1 MKKLGIILVVA
12 LFCCGFIPQ
21 HKAAR
26 KVVPQ
31 KSISE
36 LYSEAIKS
44 LSIRQDTLNALGAIE
59 AIFQQDSNYAP
70 ALNLL
75 SRITRR
81 PQNAVDYA
89 RRAYLSDTTNNFYLE
104 DYGNALVSN
113 GEYSDAIPVFEK
125 ITRHSTEA
133 NHYRILALLLDEK
146 GRTTD
151 ALKVL
156 DTVEM
161 RLGPNPYFGRLRLY
175 YLLKTG
181 QTLAAEVAAK
191 KAIEEAPYIA
201 ENHIQLARVYA
212 STKRDSLA
220 IVSYQKAIAVDSL
233 AVEPWVEIC
242 DYYDRVGDVGASLSA
257 LSHIFKNEKMQPK
270 HKIEMW
276 KQIIQNTDNYGKFF
290 PQYDGLIKQ
299 LYIQNP
305 DNREVALLYANH
317 LFVSKQTEQAL
328 LFFKRFLKDEKATL
342 SDYARVID
350 VEGYWLN
357 RPDSVEHYSKMA
369 LQRFPNSVELWQ
381 LRSSIAYNKKQ
392 EEVAIS
398 HLNEALKYAQNDTV
412 RSELFGSIGDIEH
425 SRGNV
430 KKSYKSYDK
439 ALRLWKDN
447 STVLNNYAYFLS
459 LEERDLERALEMTT
473 RANTLERNNPTYLD
487 TKAWVLYKLGRY
499 AEAKKV
505 MQQALSLNRGKSAE
519 YPLHYGDILHALG
532 EEFMAR
538 TYWRKALE
546 MGADAKEIEKR
557 FLPKTEEPKKK

>member
-1 MKKLGIILVVA
+1 M
-12 LFCCGFIPQ
+12 
-21 HKAAR
+21 
-26 KVVPQ
+26 VPQ
-31 KSISE
+31 KSISD

-113 GEYSDAIPVFEK
+113 GEYGDAIPVFEK

-146 GRTTD
+146 GRTAD

-161 RLGPNPYFGRLRLY
+161 RLGPNPYFGKLRLY

-181 QTLAAEVAAK
+181 QTLAAEMAAK
-191 KAIEEAPYIA
+191 KAIAEAPYIA

-242 DYYDRVGDVGASLSA
+242 DYYDRVGDISASLSA
-257 LSHIFKNEKMQPK
+257 LSHIFKNEKMQLK

-276 KQIIQNTDNYGKFF
+276 RQIIQNTDNYGKFF

-299 LYIQNP
+299 LYIQSP
-305 DNREVALLYANH
+305 DNRDVALLYANH

-342 SDYARVID
+342 NDYARVID

-381 LRSSIAYNKKQ
+381 LRSSIAYEKKQ
-392 EEVAIS
+392 EDVAIS

-412 RSELFGSIGDIEH
+412 RSELLGSIGDIEH

-430 KKSYKSYDK
+430 KKCYKSYDK

-447 STVLNNYAYFLS
+447 SSVLNNYAYFLS

>member
-1 MKKLGIILVVA
+1 M
-12 LFCCGFIPQ
+12 FCCGFIPQ

-36 LYSEAIKS
+36 LYSEAIKA

-104 DYGNALVSN
+104 DYGNALVGN

-146 GRTTD
+146 GRTAD

-220 IVSYQKAIAVDSL
+220 IVSYQRAIAVDSL

-276 KQIIQNTDNYGKFF
+276 KQIIQNTDNYGRFF

-342 SDYARVID
+342 NDYARVID

-381 LRSSIAYNKKQ
+381 LRSSIAYDKKQ
-392 EEVAIS
+392 EDVAIR

-430 KKSYKSYDK
+430 KKCYKSYDK

-447 STVLNNYAYFLS
+447 SAVLNNYAYFLS
-459 LEERDLERALEMTT
+459 LEERDLERALDMAT

-487 TKAWVLYKLGRY
+487 TKAWVLYKLERY

-557 FLPKTEEPKKK
+557 FLPKTEEPRKK